1 MELSVYIG
9 NKIKY
14 YREQMG
20 MTQEDLAK
28 RLKTTRQ
35 SISRY
40 ENGDRKANQDIL
52 FELADVFG
60 ISINTFFPRVET
72 KDINEVYNLL
82 NSENQTIVY
91 DFAKSKLDE
100 QNTISDNVVP
110 FPTTLNLDA
119 VVSAGT
125 GEWQDDNFKEEIEY
139 DGTVPKHDYVVRVN
153 GDSMRPMF
161 EDDDIVFV
169 KKQDYISNGAV
180 MIIVVDD
187 EAYIKKVRVDGGQLR
202 LVSLNP
208 KYDDI
213 LVNNFSDV
221 RIIGKVIFD

>member
-28 RLKTTRQ
+28 KLKTTRQ

-40 ENGDRKANQDIL
+40 ENGDKKANQDIL
-52 FELADVFG
+52 FELADIFG
-60 ISINTFFPRVET
+60 ISINTFFFFFET

-82 NSENQTIVY
+82 NSENQAIVY
-91 DFAKSKLDE
+91 DFAKSKLAE

-125 GEWQDDNFKEEIEY
+125 GEWQDGTLKEEVEY
-139 DGTVPKHDYVVRVN
+139 DGQIPPHDYVVRVN
-153 GDSMRPMF
+153 GDSMQPLF
-161 EDDDIVFV
+161 EDNQIIFIRKTNDVRDGQIIVCTLNNETYV
-169 KKQDYISNGAV
+169 KKIMGN
-180 MIIVVDD
+180 
-187 EAYIKKVRVDGGQLR
+187 R
-202 LVSLNP
+202 LVSLNK

-213 LVNNFSDV
+213 QINEYDDFSV
-221 RIIGKVIFD
+221 VGVVVL

>member
-28 RLKTTRQ
+28 KLKTTRQ

-52 FELADVFG
+52 FELADIFG

-82 NSENQTIVY
+82 NSDNQSLVY
-91 DFAKSKLDE
+91 NFAKSKLGE

-125 GEWQDDNFKEEIEY
+125 GEWQDGTLKEEVEY
-139 DGTVPKHDYVVRVN
+139 DGTIPSHDYVVRVN
-153 GDSMRPMF
+153 GDSMQPLF
-161 EDDDIVFV
+161 EDNQILFIRKTNDVRDGQIIVCTLNNETYV
-169 KKQDYISNGAV
+169 KKIMGN
-180 MIIVVDD
+180 
-187 EAYIKKVRVDGGQLR
+187 R
-202 LVSLNP
+202 LVSLNK

-213 LVNNFSDV
+213 QINEYDDFSV
-221 RIIGKVIFD
+221 VGVVVL

>member
-28 RLKTTRQ
+28 KLKTTRQ

-40 ENGDRKANQDIL
+40 ENGDKKANQDIL
-52 FELADVFG
+52 FELADIFG

-82 NSENQTIVY
+82 NSENQAIVY
-91 DFAKSKLDE
+91 DFAKSKLAE

-125 GEWQDDNFKEEIEY
+125 GEWQDGTLKEEVEY
-139 DGTVPKHDYVVRVN
+139 DGQIPPHDYVVRVN
-153 GDSMRPMF
+153 GDSMQPLF
-161 EDDDIVFV
+161 EDNQIIFIRKTNDVRDGQIIVCTLNNETYV
-169 KKQDYISNGAV
+169 KKIMGN
-180 MIIVVDD
+180 
-187 EAYIKKVRVDGGQLR
+187 R
-202 LVSLNP
+202 LVSLNK

-213 LVNNFSDV
+213 QINEYDDFSV
-221 RIIGKVIFD
+221 VGVVVL